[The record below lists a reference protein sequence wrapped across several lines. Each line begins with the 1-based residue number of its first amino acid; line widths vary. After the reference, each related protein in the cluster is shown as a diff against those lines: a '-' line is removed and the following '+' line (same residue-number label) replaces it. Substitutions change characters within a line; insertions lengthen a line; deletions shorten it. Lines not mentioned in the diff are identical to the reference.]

1 MAQADLRVS
10 VILIAVNVRFG
21 VADCLTL
28 NGSNRPGADVRGL
41 GIFPPLL
48 PPFACLAKSGS
59 LTGYSY

>member
-28 NGSNRPGADVRGL
+28 NGSNRP
-41 GIFPPLL
+41 ILL
-48 PPFACLAKSGS
+48 KKSGS
-59 LTGYSY
+59 NGSWGS